1 MGKTKTFR
9 QIIDGGYQYPS
20 SVDAATQATI
30 LDWYQ
35 FRHVTDDEKF
45 GTYFSRVLNRDYHR
59 YRQLLRIEPGIKGD
73 TGFVTNFDWMVSE
86 YLEKM
91 DEIEYN
97 EGVSGTSTDTEN
109 GTKTSTGS
117 SEDSGSDT
125 LRKSG
130 SDTTQY
136 GKTSANT
143 ESVNTTT
150 SKQGKTDS
158 SSASESRAQGL
169 ARSNPMSQSYTD
181 AQMDAYSDKALDI
194 KEITDSHDNF
204 AGYTIE
210 EGISTGGIHNLHEKF
225 PAVKINNPT
234 TSTDSYTANGSIAK
248 ARDEGNTST
257 IGVNGSTSSDSGSD
271 SINYNTT
278 DTNTYGKRTDNENS
292 TTDTKV
298 KMGSSESTNEGSST
312 YKTRHSGRTQS
323 PQELLEKAKAYIE
336 TTSAWE
342 WLKEQLDVCFMSN
355 LDY

>member
-1 MGKTKTFR
+1 MEKTKTFR

-35 FRHVTDDEKF
+35 YRHVTDDEKF

-59 YRQLLRIEPGIKGD
+59 YRQMLRIEPGIKGD

-97 EGVSGTSTDTEN
+97 EGVSGTSTDTES
-109 GTKTSTGS
+109 GTKSSTGS

-158 SSASESRAQGL
+158 SNASEARNQGL
-169 ARSNPMSQSYTD
+169 ARTAPMSQSYTS
-181 AQMDAYSDKALDI
+181 AQMDANTDKALNID
-194 KEITDSHDNF
+194 ETSDSHGKFN
-204 AGYTIE
+204 GYVIE
-210 EGISTGGIHNLHEKF
+210 EGNKTGGIHDLHRKF
-225 PAVKINNPT
+225 PDVNINNPST
-234 TSTDSYTANGSIAK
+234 TTDSYAANASIAK

-271 SINYNTT
+271 SINYDTT
-278 DTNTYGKRTDNENS
+278 DTTTHGKRTDTENS
-292 TTDTKV
+292 ETVSNTKT
-298 KMGSSESTNEGSST
+298 GSTETTNEGSST

-342 WLKEQLDVCFMSN
+342 WLREQLDVCFMSN